1 MQLYNCYIA
10 MFFLDKLIINI
21 NLYIIMII
29 LDKTNRQCFHHFQNI
44 MIMKEL
50 QKRFGEIYLG
60 RKKTITTDV
69 LFIIANIRIDFQM
82 DAA

>member
-10 MFFLDKLIINI
+10 MFFLDKLILNI

-29 LDKTNRQCFHHFQNI
+29 LDKKNRQCFHHFQNI

-60 RKKTITTDV
+60 RKKTIITDV